1 MYMLIIQYCCTGG
14 CIKHETNGTLQAC
27 SILRPYYTV
36 NSAANRCTS
45 ATVAM
50 FLWLCCKW
58 CSYTQGVIRYGLG
71 KHQKVH
77 FKGCT
82 GVLTGCI

>member
-1 MYMLIIQYCCTGG
+1 MLIIQYCCTGG
-14 CIKHETNGTLQAC
+14 CIKHETNGTLQVC
-27 SILRPYYTV
+27 SILRLYYTV
-36 NSAANRCTS
+36 NSATDARTS
-45 ATVAM
+45 ATVAAM
-50 FLWLCCKW
+50 FLWLCCKQ

-71 KHQKVH
+71 RHQRVH